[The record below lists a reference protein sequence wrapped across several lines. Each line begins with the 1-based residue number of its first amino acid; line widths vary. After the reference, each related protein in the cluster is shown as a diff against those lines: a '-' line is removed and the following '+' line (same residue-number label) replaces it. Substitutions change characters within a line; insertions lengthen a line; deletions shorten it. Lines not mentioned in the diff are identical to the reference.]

1 MILDGNLRLD
11 RYEWASQKIRNILN
25 GKKDQT
31 IALFDVGSR
40 DNILKE
46 YLSDIPV
53 SYKGFDLDPIT
64 PAAEKWN
71 IEDPFPYLYPH
82 PQIVA
87 LLEVIEHLNNPGLCL
102 KNIGNTVMPGGY
114 LILTTPN
121 PKWSTGRVTFFAT
134 GEFSCFTRSDLD
146 LNHHVF
152 TPWVHIVEKILVD
165 SGFEVVE
172 YVTLEGKTTIFDK
185 TLLKGDF
192 LKRFLARCVK
202 KIIEYRDPSSC
213 GMSYGIVAKK
223 SV

>member
-1 MILDGNLRLD
+1 MILDGNLELD
-11 RYEWASQKIRNILN
+11 RYEWASEKIRNVHN
-25 GKKDQT
+25 GQKDKTVT
-31 IALFDVGSR
+31 IFDVGSR

-46 YLSDIPV
+46 YLLDIPV
-53 SYKGFDLDPIT
+53 SYKGFDLEPIT
-64 PAAEKWN
+64 PATEKWN

-82 PQIVA
+82 PQVVA

-102 KNIGNTVMPGGY
+102 KNIGNTVKPGGY

-121 PKWSTGRVTFFAT
+121 PKWSTSRITLLTT
-134 GEFSCFTRSDLD
+134 GELNCFSRSDLD

-165 SGFEVVE
+165 SGFKIIE
-172 YVTLEGKTTIFDK
+172 YVTLDGKTTIFDK
-185 TLLKGDF
+185 TLLQGN
-192 LKRFLARCVK
+192 LVKRFISRFVK

-213 GMSYGIVAKK
+213 GMSYGLVAQK